1 MLSFKP
7 ILENSSPP
15 LKILA
20 FLLVIFLSLLFTLI
34 IGIVVGFGFFGSEML
49 DYVKEGMNLTDP
61 EFLPVLQ
68 YLQIINTL
76 GLFIIP
82 PLVFAFLVSRF
93 PIPYLSL
100 KRSPAFVSTVAGIA
114 VIIAILPF
122 IHWIAGINEM
132 LTLPDWLSGI
142 ENWMKRSED
151 QAKEML
157 EIFLGT
163 TTITGLSLNLL
174 MIAVLPAIGEEL
186 LFRGVLLRLFREWTK
201 NPHIAVLISA
211 FLFSALH
218 LQFYGFLPRFILG
231 IVLGYL
237 FVWTRSVWV
246 PILVHFVNN
255 GVAVVAAWYFARGN
269 IDRDIESIGEVD
281 QPIVILSSLVMVLV
295 MLTMIRYYEYKKKE
309 APVNDASQ

>member
-7 ILENSSPP
+7 VLEGTPPP
-15 LKILA
+15 LKILT
-20 FLLVIFLSLLFTLI
+20 FFLVIFLSLLFTLI
-34 IGIVVGFGFFGSEML
+34 LGIVVGFAFFGGGML
-49 DYVKEGMNLTDP
+49 DYVKEGMSLTDP
-61 EFLPVLQ
+61 AFLPVLK

-76 GLFIIP
+76 GIFIIP
-82 PLVFAFLVSRF
+82 SIVFAFLVSKSPVR
-93 PIPYLSL
+93 YLSL
-100 KRSPAFVSTVAGIA
+100 KLTPAFVSTVAGIA

-132 LTLPDWLSGI
+132 MTLPDWLSGI
-142 ENWMKRSED
+142 EGWMKRSED
-151 QAKEML
+151 QAKELVEM
-157 EIFLGT
+157 FLST
-163 TTITGLSLNLL
+163 TTITGLALNLF

-231 IVLGYL
+231 IILGYL

-255 GVAVVAAWYFARGN
+255 GIAVVAAWYFARGN

-281 QPIVILSSLVMVLV
+281 QPIVILSSLIMVLA
-295 MLTMIRYYEYKKKE
+295 MLTMIHYYEHKKKE
-309 APVNDASQ
+309 APLNDASP